1 MADKVWS
8 NVQVAFQSVLVTA
21 ITVDGITKADPPV
34 VTFTGTDPANG
45 DYVLLLVDGME
56 QVNNRV
62 FRVASLSAGVSFEL
76 EDEDS
81 TNYSTFTS
89 GTANVVTFGNSLSK
103 VTEISQ
109 SGGDPTAV
117 DNTTIHQQIRSEI
130 VTGANPISYDMTNK
144 WDPANAGTTAL
155 RGAFDNLET
164 RVFKF
169 TFADGSLSVFNA
181 SVGAA
186 NAAGGSA
193 GGLVTTP
200 ASLKAQGF
208 PTSYAS

>member
-8 NVQVAFQSVLVTA
+8 NVNVAFQSALVTA
-21 ITVDGITKADPPV
+21 ITVDGISNLSPPV

-45 DYVLLLVDGME
+45 DYVLLTVEGME

-76 EDEDS
+76 EGEDA
-81 TNYSTFTS
+81 TGYGTFTS
-89 GTANVVTFGNSLSK
+89 GTAQVVTFGNTLNK

-109 SGGDPTAV
+109 AGGDPTAV
-117 DNTTIHQQIRSEI
+117 DNTTIHQQIRTEI
-130 VTGANPISYDMTNK
+130 VTGANPISYDITNK
-144 WDPANAGTTAL
+144 WDPANAGLAAM
-155 RGAFDNLET
+155 RVAFDNLEN

-169 TFADGSLSVFNA
+169 TFADGSLQVFNA

-200 ASLKAQGF
+200 AALKAQGF
-208 PTSYAS
+208 PTTYAS